1 MLLILYVSPS
11 VIPRY
16 AITTQSQYYQD
27 QCVIRVS
34 NRLGIPAGTGQYNS
48 SLPDAQ
54 WYCNVSRSCRIDGGA
69 HQTLLFLVQA
79 MMFCG
84 LHELTLHPLMSRV
97 QVMMFCG
104 FPLER
109 QLAQTAACPLYPLW
123 QPAQVPGDEQQAIC
137 LNTTTTGCDLYSKFV
152 GCQCVGWDSVST
164 WVGSMAAAIH
174 RFSLLC
180 RCLDEWFS
188 LLGVP
193 CAGGRQALASTAIPT
208 PCDMLREARDP
219 LHR

>member
-27 QCVIRVS
+27 QCVTRVS

-54 WYCNVSRSCRIDGGA
+54 WYCNVSRSCSIDGGA

-79 MMFCG
+79 MMLCG
-84 LHELTLHPLMSRV
+84 LHELTLHPPMSRV

-123 QPAQVPGDEQQAIC
+123 QPAQVPGDEGQAIC
-137 LNTTTTGCDLYSKFV
+137 LNTTTSGCDLYSKFV
-152 GCQCVGWDSVST
+152 GCKCVGWGSVSA
-164 WVGSMAAAIH
+164 WGQHDS
-174 RFSLLC
+174 SK
-180 RCLDEWFS
+180 S
-188 LLGVP
+188 
-193 CAGGRQALASTAIPT
+193 
-208 PCDMLREARDP
+208 
-219 LHR
+219 